1 MASVSPR
8 RQIQGITKDV
18 VAEPLERKMKKHS
31 HEEILS
37 KLARAN
43 ELARAGNS
51 QMEICKALGVSV
63 MTLHRWRKMPLHKSD
78 ATFAQCGTLE
88 NGGSA
93 NAGTMDDMRGVLE
106 DLTVENQR
114 FRKIVADLLLEKTR
128 LEEALAAA
136 VRAGQSRA

>member
-1 MASVSPR
+1 
-8 RQIQGITKDV
+8 
-18 VAEPLERKMKKHS
+18 MKKHS

-51 QMEICKALGVSV
+51 RMEICKALGVSV

-88 NGGSA
+88 NDVSA
-93 NAGTMDDMRGVLE
+93 NAGTMDDMRAVLE
-106 DLTVENQR
+106 DLTLENQR

-128 LEEALAAA
+128 LEEDLAAA
-136 VRAGQSRA
+136 VRAGQPRA